1 MAAGSPLRKKIRVM
15 VVDDSAFMRKII
27 RDIVNSDSELEVC
40 CEARDGIEAINLA
53 KIHKPDVITL
63 DIEMPR
69 MNGLDALRVI
79 MKQNPT
85 PVIMVSA
92 LTREGAEATIKALE
106 YGAIDFIPKP
116 SSSISLN
123 MREMREE
130 IISKIKEAAKVPR
143 RFLEL
148 RRTRLLRIQ
157 KSKRKRPGITAKTVV
172 AMASSTGGPQS
183 LLKVFPKFPENLRA
197 AVLLVQHMPPG
208 FTKSFAKRLDSVSKI
223 DVKEA
228 EDGEEI
234 LENMAYVAP
243 GDYHMEVRIQKGKP
257 VIVLN
262 KKPKIHGV
270 RPAADPMMTTAA
282 DVFGRK
288 TVGVVMTGMG
298 RDGAEGIVRIK
309 KKGGITIAQDK
320 ETSIIFGMPK
330 AAIETGMVDHVVPL
344 DKIADTVVMAVNKIN
359 RGGTYGGS
367 LPISR

>member
-1 MAAGSPLRKKIRVM
+1 MRAGSTLRKKIRVM
-15 VVDDSAFMRKII
+15 VVDDSAFMRKILK
-27 RDIVNSDSELEVC
+27 DIINSDPELEVC
-40 CEARDGIEAINLA
+40 CEARDGLEAINLA
-53 KIHKPDVITL
+53 KLHKPDVITL

-79 MKQNPT
+79 MKQNPI

-92 LTREGAEATIKALE
+92 LTQEGAEATIKALE

-123 MREMREE
+123 MREMKDE

-148 RRTRLLRIQ
+148 KRTRLLRIQ
-157 KSKRKRPGITAKTVV
+157 KGKRKKPSPSAKTVV
-172 AMASSTGGPQS
+172 AIASSTGGPQS
-183 LLKVFPKFPENLRA
+183 LLKVIPKLPENLKA

-208 FTKSFAKRLDSVSKI
+208 FTRSFAKRLDSVSKI

-228 EDGEEI
+228 EDGEDI
-234 LENMAYVAP
+234 LENTAYVAP
-243 GDYHMEVRIQKGKP
+243 GDYHMEVRTQNGKP
-257 VIVLN
+257 KIVLN

-270 RPAADPMMTTAA
+270 RPAADPMMITAA
-282 DVFGRK
+282 EVFGRR

-298 RDGAEGIVRIK
+298 RDGAEGIVAIK

-330 AAIETGMVDHVVPL
+330 AAIETGMVDYIVPL
-344 DKIADTVVMAVNKIN
+344 DKIADTIVMALNRVN
-359 RGGTYGGS
+359 RGGVYGGS
-367 LPISR
+367 VPISR